1 MATQKLQN
9 LNPPD
14 RGWKT
19 TLSLH
24 VWVDGTKRD
33 VCQTIAQ
40 KEFALFSEYVSCRLF
55 EIVVGTF
62 FLCGCVFLGDF
73 FHTVS
78 CSVWRCRFLTRLGT
92 RNSGLPSFGAWG
104 RENFSR
110 PKNLNTRHHHRQPR
124 QLPAT
129 PASPPPGNS
138 RDLPLWPPTA
148 PSSTLAAPPAVLV
161 VVGGGCVNGRD
172 GCNQTAINH

>member
-1 MATQKLQN
+1 MNFCKVEG
-9 LNPPD
+9 PCKS
-14 RGWKT
+14 G
-19 TLSLH
+19 
-24 VWVDGTKRD
+24 RD
-33 VCQTIAQ
+33 VEVHLRA
-40 KEFALFSEYVSCRLF
+40 KWYLLFESLLVRTGRVLACWFVSMTKNSCRLL
-55 EIVVGTF
+55 EIVVGTC

-148 PSSTLAAPPAVLV
+148 PNSTLAAPPAVLV